1 MSEQKKSFM
10 DEQDFDA
17 LLSRSLPELP
27 PEDIVARTVPGKE
40 VLSRI
45 LVGYLL
51 YTFVI
56 HFIGLD
62 LILPVIGQILVL
74 LGFRALQHE
83 NHWFSACYLLEVVH
97 AVFLFGKVILGT
109 TIIELPD
116 TTTTATLAVYYLQT
130 GLTILSLF
138 CFWRGLR
145 TVQKQLAIRSKAV
158 GVLALIALNVL
169 VAVIGTLQLLGDAN
183 FGSLHVFAFLLIC
196 YLVVLWTIA
205 RLARSLDETGYV
217 LQPAP
222 VQISDRAYTLI
233 LVGLL
238 AIGCAAGYLFFGS
251 YAMDWRPVSATE
263 QAATQATKDHLRTLG
278 LPEEVLADLAPED
291 LATLGDAEQVILP
304 LEDKAIFQNDSGY
317 DEDDI
322 RLTNVAVLLPDDR
335 VVFFHHF
342 RWLKDPGFSG
352 TEALCLNPAY
362 EDSPWTQ
369 VQGSEVTGRLLYDDE
384 EGTLTASYHSI
395 TAQTVA
401 DPIFTV
407 VPAKDLVYASFS
419 FPDEG
424 EVQRGYL
431 TYTATPSE
439 GDQILIIQMT
449 YIHQQHRFQYP
460 VETAEEYDATH
471 FSYGEG
477 TPFTDI
483 CWNRLFLEWRDGT
496 ITAVE

>member
-1 MSEQKKSFM
+1 M
-10 DEQDFDA
+10 
-17 LLSRSLPELP
+17 
-27 PEDIVARTVPGKE
+27 
-40 VLSRI
+40 
-45 LVGYLL
+45 
-51 YTFVI
+51 
-56 HFIGLD
+56 
-62 LILPVIGQILVL
+62 
-74 LGFRALQHE
+74 
-83 NHWFSACYLLEVVH
+83 
-97 AVFLFGKVILGT
+97 
-109 TIIELPD
+109 
-116 TTTTATLAVYYLQT
+116 
-130 GLTILSLF
+130 
-138 CFWRGLR
+138 
-145 TVQKQLAIRSKAV
+145 
-158 GVLALIALNVL
+158 
-169 VAVIGTLQLLGDAN
+169 
-183 FGSLHVFAFLLIC
+183 
-196 YLVVLWTIA
+196 
-205 RLARSLDETGYV
+205 
-217 LQPAP
+217 
-222 VQISDRAYTLI
+222 QISDRAYTLI

-342 RWLKDPGFSG
+342 RWLKDPDFSG

-431 TYTATPSE
+431 TYTATLSE
-439 GDQILIIQMT
+439 GDQILISQMT